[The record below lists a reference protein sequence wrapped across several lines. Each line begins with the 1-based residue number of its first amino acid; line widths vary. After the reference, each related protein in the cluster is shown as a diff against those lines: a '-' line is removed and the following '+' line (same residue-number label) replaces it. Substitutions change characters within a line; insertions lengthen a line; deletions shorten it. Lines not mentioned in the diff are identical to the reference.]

1 MTDGAAAG
9 RPEVTGFF
17 DAATWTAAFVVADPR
32 TRHCAIIDSVLDYD
46 PKSGRTATKSAD
58 RIRDFVRA
66 QGLTVD
72 WNLETHVHAD
82 HLTAAPYMKS
92 ELNGKV
98 AIGARVTVV
107 QANLARLYNAEAGF
121 RPDGSQF
128 DHLFEDGE
136 TFAIGKL
143 KGRVLYTPGH
153 TPDSVSYLIGD
164 AVFVGD
170 TVFMPDYGTAR
181 CDFPGGDARVL
192 HESVQ
197 RLYALPDETRLF
209 VGHDY
214 GTEARADYAWE
225 TTVGDQKRSN
235 IHIRSG
241 VAAAEFAALRDGRD
255 AKLGYPVLFHPSVQV
270 NMRAG
275 HLPPAEANGTTY
287 LKIPVNAV

>member
-82 HLTAAPYMKS
+82 HLTAASYMKS

-225 TTVGDQKRSN
+225 TTIGDQKRSN